1 MIVLEPT
8 HLDGPVLDHVHLIK
22 SFLGNKKVHCSVKNL
37 YFLDHDAVR
46 FKIEYKYLSGD
57 IDF

>member
-8 HLDGPVLDHVHLIK
+8 HLDGPALDHAYLIK
-22 SFLGNKKVHCSVKNL
+22 HFLDNKKVHCSVKNL

-46 FKIEYKYLSGD
+46 FKIEY
-57 IDF
+57 